1 MILTESQ
8 AAGYTSPRGVPGK
21 RLTMRIGEM
30 AAKEC
35 REILMRTSIG
45 RLGCSHDDQPY
56 VVPIYFAYE
65 PDHLYG
71 FATDGQKID
80 WMRTNPKV
88 CVESDEITNHFQW
101 TSVVLYGRYRE
112 LPDLPL
118 YAEEREH
125 ARKLLETRSLWWQT
139 AFASRRLKSSGDL
152 IPPLFYCIEIDSMTG
167 YRAAADAGES
177 QSPASITDSG
187 AIPIGERL

>member
-8 AAGYTSPRGVPGK
+8 APGYRSLRGVPGK

-30 AAKEC
+30 TAKDC
-35 REILMRTSIG
+35 QGILTRISIG
-45 RLGCSHDDQPY
+45 RLGCSREDQPY
-56 VVPIYFAYE
+56 VVPIYFVYE

-88 CVESDEITNHFQW
+88 CVEIDEITDHFQW
-101 TSVVLYGRYRE
+101 MSVILYGRYRE
-112 LPDLPL
+112 LPDMPL
-118 YAEEREH
+118 YAEERDH

-152 IPPLFYCIEIDSMTG
+152 IPPLFYCIDINSVTG

-177 QSPASITDSG
+177 QSAASITDSG
-187 AIPIGERL
+187 AIPIGERS